1 MQLPFLLV
9 NFAMAGLLGAAF
21 NSIRMWLW
29 KVRAAKTLHLQRI
42 AEVVGLVFLVGACAF
57 FFSATM
63 GTCLQMPDQWWEEG
77 GGEGE
82 GRRRL
87 LQEGGVQVDGGLVAA
102 LDGTITQEVAGSES
116 EKVAEYG
123 IRFLC
128 LPGYHNDLATLFLSK
143 THETI
148 IKLFSMGYGS
158 AVIESTEYV
167 QYFTVGSL
175 AIYLVCYLILM
186 SIGAGLAIPGGL
198 FMPSIV
204 MGASWGGMWGYI
216 IRRFIPSWNIQPGL
230 YAMLAATGVL
240 GGVFRSAI
248 SLVVLMVEG
257 TRGIDYLF
265 GIILAVVVANWVA
278 HLIHHDGVYE
288 SELEKVGKSVY
299 MLQSDPPSSL
309 QTETTE
315 NIMATG
321 VIGFKSIEPVSNIL
335 AVLRDTQHN
344 GFPVWAREVDL
355 EANGHVVANGEMTD
369 KRLEGIILRSQLL
382 VLLQRR
388 HFVDSEGRPVSRH
401 LDALLARRSLTLSF
415 NHDRSVAKT
424 TGATSLSLRVRC
436 GPSSGATTP
445 TAATY
450 PPPLSPLMDSSLT
463 YLAVRP

>member
-9 NFAMAGLLGAAF
+9 DFAMAGLLGAAF

-42 AEVVGLVFLVGACAF
+42 AEVIGLVFLVGACAF

-63 GTCLQMPDQWWEEG
+63 GKCLPMPDQWWEGSGSG
-77 GGEGE
+77 GG
-82 GRRRL
+82 RRL
-87 LQEGGVQVDGGLVAA
+87 LQDGVQVSGGLVNN
-102 LDGTITQEVAGSES
+102 LDGTIPVPSTVVES
-116 EKVAEYG
+116 DKVAEYG

-128 LPGYHNDLATLFLSK
+128 PDGQHNDLATLFLSR

-158 AVIESTEYV
+158 AVVDSPTYV
-167 QYFTVGSL
+167 QYFSVGSL
-175 AIYLVCYLILM
+175 AIYLVCYLVLM

-204 MGASWGGMWGYI
+204 MGGTWGGMWGYI
-216 IRRFIPSWNIQPGL
+216 IRRLIPSWNIQPGL

-248 SLVVLMVEG
+248 SLVVLMVEA

-288 SELEKVGKSVY
+288 SELERVGKSIY

-335 AVLRDTQHN
+335 SVLRNTQHN
-344 GFPVWAREVDL
+344 GFPVWAREMDL
-355 EANGHVVANGEMTD
+355 EANGPSLASGEVSD

-388 HFVDSEGRPVSRH
+388 HFVDSEGRPVSCLIPMIH
-401 LDALLARRSLTLSF
+401 CALILIRSCF
-415 NHDRSVAKT
+415 V
-424 TGATSLSLRVRC
+424 
-436 GPSSGATTP
+436 
-445 TAATY
+445 
-450 PPPLSPLMDSSLT
+450 
-463 YLAVRP
+463 